1 MVGERCAL
9 TTVREAALDLF
20 RAHELTTWFGN
31 PGSSELTLLEEFP
44 DDFTYVL
51 GLQEM
56 VPVGMADGY
65 AQITRRPAL
74 VNLHTAPG
82 VGNAMGA
89 LYNAAWNK
97 TPLIVTA
104 GNQRRTMQ
112 NQECLL
118 TNIDATLL
126 PRPFVKWAA
135 EPSTAG
141 EVPAVLAHAIHLA
154 QTPPTGPVFVSLP
167 MDDMSV
173 ELDDR
178 QLTDIDHVR
187 ARRVDH
193 AGGLTRATASEL
205 AGRLHTCSGPALVVG
220 AEVERSGAWEAVIA
234 LAERSHAAVWTAPL
248 PNLAGFPETHPLYQ
262 GVLPPGAG
270 WVARALEGHDL
281 VLVLGAPVFRYYPEV
296 PGPYLPKGT
305 QLIHITGDPDEAAR
319 APVGDAVVAD
329 VRAVVESLLEHLP
342 QTARPVPAPRPAPG
356 PVQSAAVPM
365 TPSAL
370 FGTLGQIAP
379 ADTLWVTEAPS
390 HQPAIAEHIRA
401 GAPFSHMSAA
411 GGGLGFALPAAI
423 GAQLGSAD
431 RPVVALIGDGS
442 MQYAITAL
450 WTAAAYGIPL
460 IIVVASN
467 GEYGVLKQFGALEQT
482 SGIPGLDLPN
492 LDIVATA
499 RSYGV
504 AAHEAR
510 DTDELGAVFAAGL
523 AERKGPVLIN
533 VATIAV
539 GDSVFGERS

>member
-1 MVGERCAL
+1 V
-9 TTVREAALDLF
+9 TTVREAAVDLF
-20 RAHELTTWFGN
+20 RTHRLTTWFGN
-31 PGSSELTLLEEFP
+31 PGSSELSLLEDFP

-56 VPVGMADGY
+56 IPVGMADGY

-82 VGNAMGA
+82 IGNAMGA

-97 TPLIVTA
+97 TPLVVTA

-112 NQECLL
+112 NQQCLL

-154 QTPPTGPVFVSLP
+154 QTPPAGPVFVSLP
-167 MDDMSV
+167 MDDLTA

-178 QLTDIDHVR
+178 QLSDIARVQD
-187 ARRVDH
+187 RRVNH
-193 AGGLTRATASEL
+193 AGGLSRATASEI
-205 AGRLHTCSGPALVVG
+205 AGRLDASSAPALVVG
-220 AEVERSGAWEAVIA
+220 GEVERSGAWDAVVA

-248 PNLAGFPETHPLYQ
+248 PGLAGFPENHPLYQ

-270 WVARALEGHDL
+270 WISGALEGHDL
-281 VLVLGAPVFRYYPEV
+281 VLVLGAPAFRYYRQI
-296 PGPYLPKGT
+296 PGPYLPEGT
-305 QLIHITGDPDEAAR
+305 QLIHITSDPDEAAR

-329 VRAVVESLLEHLP
+329 VRAVAESLLEHVS
-342 QTARPVPAPRPAPG
+342 QTNRPAP
-356 PVQSAAVPM
+356 PARPAPEPIESSTAPM
-365 TPSAL
+365 KPAAL

-390 HQPAIAEHIRA
+390 HELPIGSHIRA

-411 GGGLGFALPAAI
+411 GGGLGFALPAAA
-423 GAQLGSAD
+423 GAQLAAPD

-450 WTAAAYGIPL
+450 WTAAVYDIPL
-460 IIVVASN
+460 TIVVASN
-467 GEYGVLKQFGALEQT
+467 GEYGVLKQFGELEQT
-482 SGIPGLDLPN
+482 HGVPGLDLPQ

-499 RSYGV
+499 ASYGV

-510 DTDELGAVFAAGL
+510 DTDELRELFAAGL
-523 AERKGPVLIN
+523 ADRERPTLIN
-533 VATIAV
+533 VQTV
-539 GDSVFGERS
+539 SVSDSSLTGNG